1 MISNYEKFLESDF
14 LVTDHEEEKLDARGH
29 WALLKHIHEAA
40 K

>member
-1 MISNYEKFLESDF
+1 MLSKYEKYLDF
-14 LVTDHEEEKLDARGH
+14 LVTEEEKLDARGH